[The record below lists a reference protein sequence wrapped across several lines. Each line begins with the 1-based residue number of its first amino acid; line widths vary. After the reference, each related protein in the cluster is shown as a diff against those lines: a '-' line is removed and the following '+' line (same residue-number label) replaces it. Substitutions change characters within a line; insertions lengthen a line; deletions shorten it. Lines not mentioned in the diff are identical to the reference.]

1 MRRRRSLPLL
11 LAALLSAL
19 PNASQAK
26 DVKIA
31 TWNLGW
37 LTLRAA
43 DINGPDVDPKKAI
56 YQRTDADFTLLK
68 AYARQLDA
76 DIVAL
81 QEVDTPEAA
90 AKVFDPAEYDIVLG
104 DETDFQ
110 RAGWA
115 IRRTVRYTRMPDMA
129 ALDLLDGRPR
139 SLRKGVDVVFHLPS
153 GDLRALAVHLKSG
166 CFSPKSQNDACP
178 VIESQMP
185 LVARWIDDRQTE
197 GASLLVAGDFN
208 RRLNR
213 EDPLWKVLDDGPAPL
228 VLATEGRTNGCWA
241 GEYPDFIDQ
250 LVLGGPV
257 AGRVDPKTFGVLT
270 YKETEKADKKRVSD
284 HCPVSVEVR

>member
-1 MRRRRSLPLL
+1 MRRLITLLTMSL
-11 LAALLSAL
+11 LAFPVA
-19 PNASQAK
+19 AK
-26 DVKIA
+26 DIRIA
-31 TWNLGW
+31 TWNMGW
-37 LTLRAA
+37 LTLRASE
-43 DINGPDVDPKKAI
+43 INGPNRDPNRAV
-56 YQRTDADFTLLK
+56 YQRSDADFAKLK
-68 AYARQLDA
+68 AYAKQLDA

-81 QEVDTPEAA
+81 QEVDTLTAA
-90 AKVFDPAEYDIVLG
+90 TKVFDPTEYDIVLA

-115 IRRTVRYTRMPDMA
+115 IRKTVRYTRLPDLA
-129 ALDLLDGRPR
+129 ALDIHDGKRW
-139 SLRKGVDVVFHLPS
+139 SLRKGVDVLFHLPS

-178 VIESQMP
+178 VLGEQMP
-185 LVARWIDDRQTE
+185 IVSTWIDQRQAE

-208 RRLNR
+208 RRLNK

-228 VLATEGRTNGCWA
+228 VLATEGKANVCWA

-250 LVLGGPV
+250 LVLGGPAV
-257 AGRVDPKTFGVLT
+257 SRIKPESFRVLT
-270 YKETEKADKKRVSD
+270 YTETEKADKKRISD